1 MRFQA
6 KHGHDRKKYNSD
18 SSVETMK
25 ISPIEKKIDKEQI
38 HTYAEASGDF
48 NPIHVDEEFGKNS
61 PFGKNIAHGMM
72 IAATISELMTNAYPQ
87 AWAKSGSMK
96 IKFKAP
102 VYPGD
107 TITTSAEVQKVL
119 EIPDGREIRHI
130 VTIKRQTGEVAISG
144 TASVIT

>member
-1 MRFQA
+1 
-6 KHGHDRKKYNSD
+6 
-18 SSVETMK
+18 MK

-72 IAATISELMTNAYPQ
+72 IAATISELMTNAYPET
-87 AWAKSGSMK
+87 WSETGSMK
-96 IKFKAP
+96 IRFKAP
-102 VYPGD
+102 VFPGD

-119 EIPDGREIRHI
+119 EIPDGREIRYI